1 MKIVKIDYKLM
12 KIGHNLWNCLQTG
25 DFGKLFQ
32 RLVKFG
38 ENCEIFMKIG
48 GTC

>member
-25 DFGKLFQ
+25 DFGKLF
-32 RLVKFG
+32 LKYG
-38 ENCEIFMKIG
+38 EICWK
-48 GTC
+48 